1 MFIVKISISK
11 FTTSSWKFTLPLP
24 PENLSVSTSSINVQI
39 SLVLCPPPSCD
50 IDLTNWYYC
59 DLIRVPHTS
68 LENQHF
74 QGWVGPPPLNTLK
87 PRPQWWSGPPDK
99 HNYIHYTTYTYTIH
113 IHPIYLDGHPPSPEM
128 WYKSNKLVWLQF
140 NCSKTLYSINVEL
153 YLLKPKFQT
162 KYYLLRIKCFK
173 TCNLR
178 EGGRKKWYFNMH
190 N

>member
-113 IHPIYLDGHPPSPEM
+113 IHPIYLNGPPPPLPKCDLNQTNWYYYDLSVQKRYILSM
-128 WYKSNKLVWLQF
+128 WNYI
-140 NCSKTLYSINVEL
+140 Y
-153 YLLKPKFQT
+153 
-162 KYYLLRIKCFK
+162 
-173 TCNLR
+173 
-178 EGGRKKWYFNMH
+178 
-190 N
+190 